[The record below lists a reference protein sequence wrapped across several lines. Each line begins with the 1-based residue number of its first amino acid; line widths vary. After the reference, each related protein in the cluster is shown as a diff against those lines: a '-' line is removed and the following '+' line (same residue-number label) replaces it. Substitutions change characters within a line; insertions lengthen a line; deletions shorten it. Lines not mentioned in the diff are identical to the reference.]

1 LVYKTPFLP
10 TGFIIFEKSFQNS
23 LQMESLKFMTGVE
36 WLLVGSLF
44 LALIILPVLA
54 ILSIFNHEFRGRSNV
69 IWLIVVF
76 VLPVIGPLAYFLLSR
91 WLGRGPRIK

>member
-1 LVYKTPFLP
+1 
-10 TGFIIFEKSFQNS
+10 
-23 LQMESLKFMTGVE
+23 MESLKFMTGVE

-76 VLPVIGPLAYFLLSR
+76 VLPVIGPLSYFLLSP
-91 WLGRGPRIK
+91 WLGRGVRIK